1 MFDSLPPFH
10 VLQAFEA
17 AARCGSFTAAAAD
30 LGLTQGAVSQ
40 RIKALEEHVGRPL
53 FVRLPRGNE
62 LTLEGRQ
69 ILEGVRDAL
78 ERLSLV
84 LRTAAADRTVTVS
97 VLPGF
102 AVKWLFPRL
111 IRFDQQHPEIEVS
124 IATSAQLLTFNSGE
138 ADLAIRYGRGNY
150 PGLVVEPL
158 LEETMF
164 PVCSPRLLAE
174 GPPLRGP
181 EDLRHHVLLH
191 DDVKNIDGIQ
201 PGWASWLRQVGAEE
215 PRPMNRRRFGQSNMV
230 IQAAIEGLG
239 VALGRSPLTVDDLAA
254 RLLVRPFG
262 AAVPSGFS
270 YYLVYPRNAPASE
283 KVRVFRDWLLEEA
296 RHPAPLP
303 EPLA

>member
-17 AARCGSFTAAAAD
+17 AARCGSFTAAAAE

-62 LTLEGRQ
+62 LTLEGQQ
-69 ILEGVRDAL
+69 ILEGARDAL

-84 LRTAAADRTVTVS
+84 LRAAAADRTVTVS

-124 IATSAQLLTFNSGE
+124 IATSAQLQAFNSGE
-138 ADLAIRYGRGNY
+138 ADIAIRYGRGNY

-158 LEETMF
+158 LEEMMF
-164 PVCSPRLLAE
+164 PVCSPRLLFE
-174 GPPLRGP
+174 GPPLRSP
-181 EDLRHHVLLH
+181 ADLRHHVLLH

-201 PGWASWLRQVGAEE
+201 PSWSSWLRQVGAEE

-239 VALGRSPLTVDDLAA
+239 VALGRGPLTVDDLAA

-262 AAVPSGFS
+262 AVVPSGFS
-270 YYLVYPRNAPASE
+270 YYLVYPRKALASE

-296 RHPAPLP
+296 RRPQRLP